1 MARHAHREDEADVM
15 AGDPRMTAD
24 RGSVAVRRDGREIP
38 RFAPNFSVYV
48 LPPNIVCLYS
58 EHRKFFLEGDLY
70 AALAPLL
77 AAGQSLR
84 SIFDALEPTF
94 SAEAVTGA
102 LKRLIERRFVLL
114 TDAAASDTAVA
125 FWASLGLPPGA
136 AEWNLRNCRVR
147 IRAVDVSGA
156 DDLVAALT
164 SLGVRVVK
172 RAADLTIVLVNDYL
186 EARLAAMNRRHL
198 SDGTPWLI

>member
-58 EHRKFFLEGDLY
+58 EHHKFFLEGDLY
-70 AALAPLL
+70 AALAPLI

-114 TDAAASDTAVA
+114 TDAAAGSTAGA
-125 FWASLGLPPGA
+125 FLGRLRPPPRGAGGELRERPGGGPAGGAS
-136 AEWNLRNCRVR
+136 
-147 IRAVDVSGA
+147 RAPQP
-156 DDLVAALT
+156 
-164 SLGVRVVK
+164 R
-172 RAADLTIVLVNDYL
+172 
-186 EARLAAMNRRHL
+186 
-198 SDGTPWLI
+198 